1 MPINMY
7 LHGARLPPQK
17 QRGPRRAV
25 SSFSRKM
32 LSLRSFSP
40 NSPLF
45 HPLPLDLSPKHPR
58 VASRSFHLLDT
69 SLRYR
74 HRPRSSLTTPFL
86 RTPHLRP
93 PPLPPL
99 HTTHLLHHPDYP
111 RRMPPKAGPCRH
123 CNATSTPLW
132 RKGPPELPVLCNAC
146 GTRWKVKGTL
156 EDYVPGQPVQVIRDI
171 ISYHIIS
178 YHRQSHPYHIKSPPP
193 PPYDTS
199 YLHTTYRSSPDHVP
213 GRYGVPQKLKAFGIV
228 LRIWY
233 LVLRIWYLVLGTGY
247 WVLGTGYWVL
257 HHSHR
262 PHLFSSLIFSLLF

>member
-74 HRPRSSLTTPFL
+74 HRPRSSLTTHFL

-93 PPLPPL
+93 PPPSPPSTQ
-99 HTTHLLHHPDYP
+99 HTSCTTQTTRAGCHRKRAPVATATRP
-111 RRMPPKAGPCRH
+111 RPRYGV
-123 CNATSTPLW
+123 
-132 RKGPPELPVLCNAC
+132 KGPPNSPSYA
-146 GTRWKVKGTL
+146 TRAA
-156 EDYVPGQPVQVIRDI
+156 RD
-171 ISYHIIS
+171 
-178 YHRQSHPYHIKSPPP
+178 
-193 PPYDTS
+193 
-199 YLHTTYRSSPDHVP
+199 
-213 GRYGVPQKLKAFGIV
+213 GR
-228 LRIWY
+228 
-233 LVLRIWYLVLGTGY
+233 
-247 WVLGTGYWVL
+247 
-257 HHSHR
+257 
-262 PHLFSSLIFSLLF
+262 